1 MYGRKI
7 SFAAVII
14 QAQITE
20 RMHGF
25 LKLYSGKVSMKVRD
39 YSTVAEIKPRQTS
52 ERNKFLGTDSSVLSQ
67 FHRMG
72 FVFRSRTS
80 KIRA

>member
-20 RMHGF
+20 RMHEF

-39 YSTVAEIKPRQTS
+39 YSTVAEIKPRQHQRGTS
-52 ERNKFLGTDSSVLSQ
+52 F
-67 FHRMG
+67 
-72 FVFRSRTS
+72 
-80 KIRA
+80 